1 MFFPNTY
8 HMVSVLDSHGCCNKL
23 PQTWLKTTDIY
34 SFTVLEAKVWNRLH
48 WAQISCW
55 QGHSPSLQGL
65 LRFQVAAS
73 IPAFVAESLQH
84 TPSLS
89 APSSHHRLCVG
100 ASDLSPPVS
109 HKDGTCVPL
118 CTVEGLPQWSRLLLQ
133 IRNLRSLKI
142 DCLESGKREGRGG
155 VEPGSL
161 TPGLS
166 HHPVLE
172 SDGHVCT
179 CGPCLLMSHTN
190 HPSLCPILDTKQ
202 IQGYQD
208 LSLSSR
214 IYPLIWKEKA

>member
-1 MFFPNTY
+1 MLAGPLSLPPGAPA
-8 HMVSVLDSHGCCNKL
+8 VSGGRQH
-23 PQTWLKTTDIY
+23 
-34 SFTVLEAKVWNRLH
+34 
-48 WAQISCW
+48 SC
-55 QGHSPSLQGL
+55 
-65 LRFQVAAS
+65 LRGW
-73 IPAFVAESLQH
+73 IPAAYPISLR
-84 TPSLS
+84 SI